1 MTDKT
6 LYAAII
12 FILTYI
18 LIAVQK
24 IPGIKLDRP
33 AGVSIGAILMI
44 LTKVITLEEAYGFV
58 DLNTISFLLGMM
70 VLIAYLE
77 VSGFFG
83 LAAFWIVRVSGNTS
97 RMLFLVIL
105 SSGVLS
111 ALFVNDTV
119 CLLFT
124 PIILS
129 ATRSIG
135 IAPIPFLI
143 AVATASNI
151 GSAATVTGNPQNMF
165 IGVRSGI
172 PFLTFLVKMVPISLI
187 GLFLNYVFIWLLYRR
202 EINRKSIF
210 SSLLDE
216 PRVDKSLLT
225 KSLSVLLAVFGL
237 FIYGISYPF
246 AALLGGAFILLIGR
260 IEPRIVFRQVN
271 WTLLLFFAGLFVVM
285 GGVEE
290 SGLSGILFE
299 RLASLFGLSSWK
311 GTLGVS
317 VAVLFLSNLISNVPA
332 VMLFAP
338 HVGSF
343 PNPENTWLVLA
354 MASTLAGNF
363 TLVGSIANLIVAE
376 ISGEVGVMLGFWE
389 YLMVGA
395 PLTVVTI
402 AIGTFWFLYV

>member
-1 MTDKT
+1 MIDKT

-44 LTKVITLEEAYGFV
+44 LTKVITLEEAYGFI

-83 LAAFWIVRVSGNTS
+83 LVAFWIVRVSGNTS

-135 IAPIPFLI
+135 IEPIPFLI

-187 GLFLNYVFIWLLYRR
+187 GLFLNYVLIWLLYRR

-237 FIYGISYPF
+237 FIYGVSYPF

-389 YLMVGA
+389 YLRVGA

-402 AIGTFWFLYV
+402 AIGAFWFLYV